1 MTSDD
6 IKSTRI
12 HAQEKYVKDRQG
24 NPIKVNVSVDDACL
38 LSELKRLREVYSGQ
52 NLLDNKPEA

>member
-24 NPIKVNVSVDDACL
+24 NPIKVN
-38 LSELKRLREVYSGQ
+38 LSLIHI
-52 NLLDNKPEA
+52 